1 MAATMNYQILNFTQS
16 EYFKYGIRINGMLN
30 FHAVRNWFTQTYGP
44 CESLAHGEKIN
55 NKHWSYEIVYQN
67 YTIYVKGD
75 EELSW
80 FKIKYGQEHYEPS

>member
-1 MAATMNYQILNFTQS
+1 MNYQILNFTQS

-67 YTIYVKGD
+67 YTIYLPGD

>member
-1 MAATMNYQILNFTQS
+1 MNYQILNLTQS

-80 FKIKYGQEHYEPS
+80 FKLKYGEHELLL

>member
-1 MAATMNYQILNFTQS
+1 MNYQILNFTQS
-16 EYFKYGIRINGMLN
+16 EYFKYGIRINRMLN

-67 YTIYVKGD
+67 YTIYLPGD

-80 FKIKYGQEHYEPS
+80 FKLKYGEHELLL

>member
-1 MAATMNYQILNFTQS
+1 MNYQILNFTQS

-67 YTIYVKGD
+67 YTIYLPGD

-80 FKIKYGQEHYEPS
+80 FKLKYGEHELLL

>member
-1 MAATMNYQILNFTQS
+1 MNYQILNFTQS